1 MRDKTILP
9 FFVLT
14 KPQNIVYNVMNK
26 YFEVF
31 ANMAK
36 AKVEYGNESISQLK
50 GADRVRKRPGVIFGS
65 DGLDGCEHSVFEII
79 SNSID
84 EAREGYGQ
92 KIVVT
97 KYSDGSIE
105 VQDFGRGAPVDFNN
119 KEQRFNW
126 ELLYCELYAGGKYNT
141 NDGANYEY
149 SVGLNGLGLCS
160 TQYSS
165 EYMDVEIKRD
175 GFKYNLHFEKGYNVG
190 GLQKEPYSGKDT
202 GTKTRWKPD
211 LDVFTDIDI
220 PAEYFIDTLKRQAIV
235 NDGLLFV
242 FREQQGNRFIQ
253 QEIVYNNGIRDYVN
267 EIVGEEKLTS
277 VQFWQTERKGKDRE
291 DKPEYKV
298 KINVAMA
305 FSNRHILKE
314 YYHNSSWL
322 EHGGVPEKATRSAL
336 VSQIDAY
343 IKQTNKYKSN
353 ESKITF
359 SDVEECLV
367 LVISSFSTM
376 TSYENQTKKAITNKF
391 IYEAMVDFL
400 RHQLEVYFIEN
411 KAEADKIADQV
422 LVNKRS
428 RERSERE
435 RINLKKTLQSSNSM
449 LDRVDKFVDCR
460 SKDVNEREVFIVEG
474 DSALGSCKL
483 ARNAEFQ
490 AIIPVRGKILN
501 CLKAD
506 YEKVFKSEIITNLI
520 KVLGC
525 GVEVKSKA
533 NKGLATFN
541 LDDLRWNKVIICTDA
556 DVDGFQIRTL
566 ILTMIYRLMPTLI
579 NVGKIYIA
587 ETPLYEITT
596 KDMTYFAYDEK
607 EKIEILEKIGDKKYN
622 IQRSKGLGENQP
634 DMMNLTTMN
643 PETRR
648 LIKVM
653 PQDAERTSRMFDLLL
668 GDDLQGRKDF
678 IAENGYMYLDDA
690 DIS

>member
-1 MRDKTILP
+1 MSKT
-9 FFVLT
+9 
-14 KPQNIVYNVMNK
+14 NVK
-26 YFEVF
+26 YD
-31 ANMAK
+31 
-36 AKVEYGNESISQLK
+36 NESIKKLE
-50 GADRVRKRPGVIFGS
+50 GPDRVRKRPGVIFGS

-84 EAREGYGQ
+84 EAREGYGK

-105 VQDFGRGAPVDFNN
+105 VQDFGRGAPVDYNN
-119 KEQRFNW
+119 NEKCFNW

-211 LDVFTDIDI
+211 LDVFTDVDI

-242 FREQQGNRFIQ
+242 FREQQGNRFETK
-253 QEIVYNNGIRDYVN
+253 EIVYNNGIVDYVN
-267 EIVGEEKLTS
+267 ETVGEDGLTG
-277 VQFWQTERKGKDRE
+277 VQTWSTERKGRDRE

-298 KINVAMA
+298 KFKAALA
-305 FSNRHILKE
+305 FSNKKTLKE

-322 EHGGVPEKATRSAL
+322 EHGGVPERATRTAL
-336 VSQIDAY
+336 VSQIDSY
-343 IKQTNKYKSN
+343 IKQTNKYKNN

-359 SDVEECLV
+359 SDVEECMV
-367 LVISSFSTM
+367 LVISSFSTL

-411 KAEADKIADQV
+411 KADAEKIADQV
-422 LVNKRS
+422 LINKRS

-435 RINLKKTLQSSNSM
+435 RINIKKTLQSSNSM
-449 LDRVDKFVDCR
+449 LDRVEKFVDCR
-460 SKDVNEREVFIVEG
+460 SKDVNVREVFIVEG

-490 AIIPVRGKILN
+490 AIMPVRGKILN

-506 YEKVFKSEIITNLI
+506 YDKVFKSEIITNLI
-520 KVLGC
+520 KILGC

-533 NKGLATFN
+533 NKGLATFD
-541 LDDLRWNKVIICTDA
+541 LSALRWNKIIICTDA
-556 DVDGFQIRTL
+556 DVDGFHIRTL
-566 ILTMIYRLMPTLI
+566 ILTMIHRLMPTLI
-579 NVGKIYIA
+579 NEGKVFIA
-587 ETPLYEITT
+587 ETHLYEIGT
-596 KDMTYFAYDEK
+596 KDMTYFSYDEK
-607 EKIEILEKIGDKKYN
+607 EKNDILGKIGDKKYTL
-622 IQRSKGLGENQP
+622 QRSKGLGENQP

-653 PQDAERTSRMFDLLL
+653 PEDAERTARMFDMLL

-678 IAENGYMYLDDA
+678 IAENGYLYLDDA